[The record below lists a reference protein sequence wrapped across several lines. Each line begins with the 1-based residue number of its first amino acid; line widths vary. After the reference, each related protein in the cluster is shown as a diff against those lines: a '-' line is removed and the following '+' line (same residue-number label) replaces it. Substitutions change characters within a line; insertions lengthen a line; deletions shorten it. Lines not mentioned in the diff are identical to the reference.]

1 MEEANVPVIKGY
13 HGDQQDDETLLI
25 ESRKIG
31 FPVMLKAIMG
41 GGGKGM
47 RICMHE
53 DEFQGLRFQTYI
65 SCNVSICILIILLH
79 S

>member
-1 MEEANVPVIKGY
+1 MNRFDLSPWKYIMEEANVPVIKGY

-25 ESRKIG
+25 ESQKIG

-53 DEFQGLRFQTYI
+53 DEFQENLF
-65 SCNVSICILIILLH
+65 LIN
-79 S
+79 

>member
-13 HGDQQDDETLLI
+13 HGDVQDDATLLA
-25 ESRKIG
+25 ESKKIG

-47 RICMHE
+47 RIVKNE
-53 DEFQGLRFQTYI
+53 AEFQTQDCFDSLF
-65 SCNVSICILIILLH
+65 LIEIFKMHLF
-79 S
+79 SV